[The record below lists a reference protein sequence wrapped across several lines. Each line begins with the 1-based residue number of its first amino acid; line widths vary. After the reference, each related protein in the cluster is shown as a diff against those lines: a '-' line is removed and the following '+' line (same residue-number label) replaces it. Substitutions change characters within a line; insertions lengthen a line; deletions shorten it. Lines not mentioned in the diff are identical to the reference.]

1 MGYSNQQVNNL
12 ESDSIAAKNEKSDF
26 FFSNEFSSITSTMSQ
41 GLKMIE
47 FYVGLFDH
55 IYIVWETFEDFVWV
69 SLCLV
74 LSFIIHYP
82 YIIIE
87 QWNSSCCMCPNS
99 KRYHHFKPESKET
112 D

>member
-12 ESDSIAAKNEKSDF
+12 ESDSTAAKNEKSDF

-74 LSFIIHYP
+74 LF
-82 YIIIE
+82 
-87 QWNSSCCMCPNS
+87 
-99 KRYHHFKPESKET
+99 
-112 D
+112 

>member
-26 FFSNEFSSITSTMSQ
+26 FFSDEFSSITSTMSQ